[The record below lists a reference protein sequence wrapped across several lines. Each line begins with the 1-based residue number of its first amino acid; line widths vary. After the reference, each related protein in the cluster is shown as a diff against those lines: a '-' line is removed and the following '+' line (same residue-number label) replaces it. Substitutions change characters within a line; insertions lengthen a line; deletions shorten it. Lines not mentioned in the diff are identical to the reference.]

1 MKAVYSHHNLP
12 KPDGVKTPSFL
23 AGLGY
28 QVASPDATEPS
39 EVRLSF
45 IDFQSSRKP
54 HFTINL
60 TTPGEIHDEIRG
72 TSNFVAPKH
81 RSKVS
86 EILDEV
92 RDSVCQIL
100 EEARARKAAERLALK
115 EAKKKKRQLA
125 IKVRDFTLPNP
136 ARTHE
141 DLYTVGPA

>member
-1 MKAVYSHHNLP
+1 MYNWVDFEYGRHAPHLSPKILRVMKAVYSHHNLP

-60 TTPGEIHDEIRG
+60 TTPGEIHDEIGGYLKSSTKCGIVYVKYLKRLVPG
-72 TSNFVAPKH
+72 KQ
-81 RSKVS
+81 RSGW
-86 EILDEV
+86 
-92 RDSVCQIL
+92 R
-100 EEARARKAAERLALK
+100 
-115 EAKKKKRQLA
+115 
-125 IKVRDFTLPNP
+125 
-136 ARTHE
+136 
-141 DLYTVGPA
+141 